1 MVKFGMRLV
10 KKWYLKQNLLCH
22 KSNTLPES
30 MRGKSAED
38 GKKVFLLSTD
48 KKYFLIKENK

>member
-1 MVKFGMRLV
+1 VVKFGMRLV